1 MARERLIHFLGEV
14 ANLLMVLQQNTAAD
28 RLQMTNIVTKRES
41 TMAKLA
47 ELLNEAREL
56 ATLYDDLPGGEF
68 YDSEN

>member
-1 MARERLIHFLGEV
+1 MARERLIHFLGEM

-28 RLQMTNIVTKRES
+28 RLQMLQIENKRES

-56 ATLYDDLPGGEF
+56 ADLYDDLPGNET
-68 YDSEN
+68 YESEN